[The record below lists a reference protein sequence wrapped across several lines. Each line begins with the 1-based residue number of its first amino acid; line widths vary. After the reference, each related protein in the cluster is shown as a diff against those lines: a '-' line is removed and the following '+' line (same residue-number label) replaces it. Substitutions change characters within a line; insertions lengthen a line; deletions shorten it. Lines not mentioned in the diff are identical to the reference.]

1 MEWVAR
7 RGRREMARSKRGAS
21 PQGAVTSKRRSQLP
35 FCLAPSRVALILALA
50 CVARLAEIAADI
62 GTALRA
68 LASTKIHSNAAHSSF
83 STVSREINIMSDIIT
98 ERSGNIFRIQLNRP
112 ARKNAMTSAMYITLA
127 DLLNDAAKDDQ
138 VRVVLWHGA
147 GDSFSAGNDIQDF
160 LKNPPGAGKSPQAG
174 LIDALINFDKPIV
187 AAVQGAAIG
196 GGTTMLT
203 HCDFVFAAET
213 AKFQMPF
220 VSLALVP
227 EFGTS
232 YSVPARI
239 GYLRATELVLLGLP
253 FDAKRAA
260 ELGLVTRV
268 VADQQLLPTATAAAQ
283 QL

>member
-1 MEWVAR
+1 
-7 RGRREMARSKRGAS
+7 
-21 PQGAVTSKRRSQLP
+21 
-35 FCLAPSRVALILALA
+35 
-50 CVARLAEIAADI
+50 
-62 GTALRA
+62 
-68 LASTKIHSNAAHSSF
+68 
-83 STVSREINIMSDIIT
+83 MSDIIT
-98 ERSGNIFRIQLNRP
+98 ERPGNILRIQLNRP

-138 VRVVLWHGA
+138 IRVVLWHGA

-160 LKNPPGAGKSPQAG
+160 LKNPPGPAKSPQAE

-203 HCDFVFAAET
+203 HCDFVFAGET
-213 AKFQMPF
+213 AKFRMPF
-220 VSLALVP
+220 VDLAVIP

-239 GYLRATELVLLGLP
+239 GYLRAAELV
-253 FDAKRAA
+253 
-260 ELGLVTRV
+260 LVTRV

-283 QL
+283 QLAVKPPAALQSCKRLMRSSTRELLERAVKLENEEFSVGVRSAEAKEAFAAFVEKRKPNFEVISQPKTRAA